1 MLRIPSAIRH
11 GHAPRP
17 AALLVAALLAIAT
30 LAGCDQ
36 STRLAGVTHVEAWQA
51 DVPARFTFPPI
62 GLEEFVLERKQA
74 GRVELVI
81 HIGADGALEELG
93 AERVEGLDRDS
104 LEQLFAA
111 IRHARFAP
119 AMVDGRQVASIKRIA
134 LEFDPMASRL
144 VANARLPEGM
154 R

>member
-1 MLRIPSAIRH
+1 MLRIPLEIRH

-81 HIGADGALEELG
+81 HIGADRSEEHTSELQSRENLVCRLLLE
-93 AERVEGLDRDS
+93 
-104 LEQLFAA
+104 
-111 IRHARFAP
+111 
-119 AMVDGRQVASIKRIA
+119 KKK
-134 LEFDPMASRL
+134 
-144 VANARLPEGM
+144 NKTK
-154 R
+154 